1 MPLNQ
6 TSHQLMGDSVF
17 RWWSQENGKGREE
30 SRKEHLGALFSNAM
44 SLLQAWNLLQI
55 LLRAPCPPAPILF
68 FTSSRPAQ
76 QTSCNPCFYRLPPQA
91 WLPVCLLSQTRSLFQ
106 HQELLA
112 SPRLS
117 LLAAFEA
124 VLLGCLL
131 KAEEK
136 VTVCHSASQIH
147 PVQKGSTEQLQPPP
161 RASRQFSP
169 RLKPGTC
176 FSRDGRSH
184 LINKKTQNQSHH
196 NFNVLQC
203 LFFITCLFFLSSIF
217 RCD

>member
-1 MPLNQ
+1 M
-6 TSHQLMGDSVF
+6 
-17 RWWSQENGKGREE
+17 GKGGRRAGK
-30 SRKEHLGALFSNAM
+30 STLALCFLMLCPCCRHETFFSC
-44 SLLQAWNLLQI
+44 SS

-68 FTSSRPAQ
+68 FTSSHPAQ
-76 QTSCNPCFYRLPPQA
+76 QTSCSPCFYRPPPQA
-91 WLPVCLLSQTRSLFQ
+91 WLPVCLLSQTCSLLQ

-112 SPRLS
+112 RLCLSS
-117 LLAAFEA
+117 LVAFEA
-124 VLLGCLL
+124 VLLGCSL

-147 PVQKGSTEQLQPPP
+147 PVQKGSAEQLQPPP
-161 RASRQFSP
+161 RASRQFFSKAQAWYMLFQRWKIP
-169 RLKPGTC
+169 PEKKP
-176 FSRDGRSH
+176 
-184 LINKKTQNQSHH
+184 KTQNQPHH